1 VDRLLTQ
8 LARCCKPAPPDAI
21 IGFVTRGRGVSIHRE
36 DCSSLAQLK
45 ARLPERMITAQ
56 WGVQEGQVFPVDMVV
71 RANDRQGLLHDIS
84 EVLSREQMNVTA
96 VNTQSKAGVATMFFT
111 VEVDGI
117 ARLKRTLSLIGDV
130 RGVFEAA
137 RR

>member
-1 VDRLLTQ
+1 ME
-8 LARCCKPAPPDAI
+8 
-21 IGFVTRGRGVSIHRE
+21 G
-36 DCSSLAQLK
+36 K

-96 VNTQSKAGVATMFFT
+96 VNTQSRAGAATMFFT
-111 VEVDGI
+111 VEVEGI
-117 ARLKRTLSLIGDV
+117 ARLKRTLSLIEDV

>member
-1 VDRLLTQ
+1 
-8 LARCCKPAPPDAI
+8 
-21 IGFVTRGRGVSIHRE
+21 
-36 DCSSLAQLK
+36 
-45 ARLPERMITAQ
+45 MITAE
-56 WGVQEGQVFPVDMVV
+56 WGVQEGQLFPVDIVV
-71 RANDRQGLLHDIS
+71 RANDRSGLLHDIS

-96 VNTQSKAGVATMFFT
+96 ANTQSRSGVATMRFT
-111 VEVDGI
+111 VEVDGV